1 LVEAGSD
8 LFNSDSYAG
17 SRARAKLLLTR
28 QNSEQESRKAPGEQ
42 NCDTGFLKKSLPKA
56 QAVMITTEDT

>member
-8 LFNSDSYAG
+8 LVNSDSYAG

-28 QNSEQESRKAPGEQ
+28 QNSEQEPEGARR
-42 NCDTGFLKKSLPKA
+42 
-56 QAVMITTEDT
+56 TELLYGVSEKEPA